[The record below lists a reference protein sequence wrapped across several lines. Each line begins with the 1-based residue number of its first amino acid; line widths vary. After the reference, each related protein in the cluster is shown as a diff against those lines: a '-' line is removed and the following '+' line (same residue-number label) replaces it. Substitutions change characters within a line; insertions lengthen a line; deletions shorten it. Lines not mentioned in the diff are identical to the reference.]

1 MIAKADI
8 ARLKIT
14 LDDVEP
20 LSCGVSSCASTSVS
34 IACTP

>member
-1 MIAKADI
+1 MTVADAV

-20 LSCGVSSCASTSVS
+20 MQHLAMRWRREG
-34 IACTP
+34 